1 MIRASNRVLDSSS
14 NTLVYEKTPLS
25 LGRWFG
31 LVGGFL
37 GSLVWVPAILFALS
51 HVGGWWPLKFTLGV
65 SLVVFVNCCALARWS
80 YSGVPRKYHKTHGQ
94 SYRLFALL
102 YGLSQVAGALLV
114 WLLVWL

>member
-1 MIRASNRVLDSSS
+1 
-14 NTLVYEKTPLS
+14 VYEKTPLS

-94 SYRLFALL
+94 SYPLFALL
-102 YGLSQVAGALLV
+102 YGLSQVAGALV
-114 WLLVWL
+114 VCCLLRF